1 MNSWISAILLG
12 ISLCADCFA
21 VSLCSSFLLSREEMR
36 KKVWTVAAVFAV
48 IQTGLFLGGWALGTF
63 ATELISE
70 YVGHFETVAHIIG
83 FLLLLYVGGEMFLDG
98 VRSKSDHL
106 NLDGFR
112 SMVLGGVATSIDAA
126 AVGISMAM
134 EQAAWAEIAP
144 VTLSIL
150 VFTALSVIV
159 GMFSGGFVG
168 RRLGHSARIVGG
180 LVLIGLG
187 INILLKVF

>member
-1 MNSWISAILLG
+1 MNIWISAILLG

-21 VSLCSSFLLSREEMR
+21 VSLCSSFLLPREEMK

-70 YVGHFETVAHIIG
+70 YVGHFEKVAHVIG
-83 FLLLLYVGGEMFLDG
+83 FLLLLYVGGEMFIDG
-98 VRSKSDHL
+98 VRGKSDHL
-106 NLDGFR
+106 NLDGIK
-112 SMVLGGVATSIDAA
+112 SMIVGGVATSIDAA
-126 AVGISMAM
+126 VVGLSMSMDEAK
-134 EQAAWAEIAP
+134 WADIAP
-144 VTLSIL
+144 VALSIL
-150 VFTALSVIV
+150 IFTALSVIV

-168 RRLGHSARIVGG
+168 RKLGHSARIVGG

-187 INILLKVF
+187 VNILL